1 MRRVLDEVPIPAHW
15 TEVGVHEVVG
25 GYFIVFDNAE
35 YIRYFST
42 NWNGGADCA
51 IGERLFPQ
59 CSVAMS
65 TGVKSCA
72 CRWTLPDFSFF
83 ADKSEPRY
91 ELMFRIT
98 TRQPPPRVAGESWT
112 PWDCRGYTIEGDLA
126 IRKPLCRVEEG
137 KALVTLSIID
147 RHEKQ

>member
-1 MRRVLDEVPIPAHW
+1 MRRVLDEVPIPDHW

-25 GYFIVFDNAE
+25 DSFMIRDNAT

-65 TGVKSCA
+65 TRVKSCT

-83 ADKSEPRY
+83 ADKSVPRY
-91 ELMFRIT
+91 ELMFDIT
-98 TRQPPPRVAGESWT
+98 VRQPPPKVGEWAVDV
-112 PWDCRGYTIEGDLA
+112 DCRGYTIEGDLA